1 VKFNKSWEEVA
12 KNKPKEMYDAQFKMG
27 IKKNVE
33 DPTAATLSKLDVS
46 KEIYSNPAVLTY
58 LTDRGQIKLVH

>member
-12 KNKPKEMYDAQFKMG
+12 KNKPKEMYDAQLKWY
-27 IKKNVE
+27 KKNVE

-46 KEIYSNPAVLTY
+46 KEIYSNPASFNLF
-58 LTDRGQIKLVH
+58 DRQSKSNGSID